1 MKGDRLAAERAQ
13 KQRHEAKHAFR
24 RRYYII
30 IFLLTI
36 YITINFISI
45 YKDSLDQIVSEEN
58 IALRKK
64 HNLPIDKQ
72 AQPFHIT

>member
-1 MKGDRLAAERAQ
+1 LKGDRLAAERAQ

-24 RRYYII
+24 RRYLLII
-30 IFLLTI
+30 INHKLI
-36 YITINFISI
+36 VIINTTSI

-64 HNLPIDKQ
+64 HNLPIKEQ
-72 AQPFHIT
+72 AIPFHIT